1 MYVAG
6 FVIPVPETNLEA
18 YKAWAKASAALFREY
33 GCLEIVDAWEDNV
46 PDGQQTDF
54 RRAVA
59 ARPDEKIVLSWQVWP
74 SRAEMEEAEAR
85 IAKDT
90 RFDIPVEIPFDHRR
104 LILGAFTPIHT
115 LGREDGA
122 G

>member
-6 FVIPVPETNLEA
+6 FVIPVPAGNLEA
-18 YKAWAKASAALFREY
+18 YKAWAEASAALFREY
-33 GCLEIVDAWEDNV
+33 GCLEIVDSWEDNV

-59 ARPDEKIVLSWQVWP
+59 ARPNERIVFSWQIWP
-74 SRAEMEEAEAR
+74 SKEDMEAAEAR

-104 LILGAFTPIHT
+104 LILGAFTPVHI
-115 LGREDGA
+115 LGRQA
-122 G
+122 GTG